1 MNEGKVFSNLLSFKY
16 LISSFERMVLMNT
29 KILRH
34 VFNILFE
41 VNFDFFGRDIF
52 LSLTLY
58 SMGFLMFTLPC
69 SLILPLIS
77 KCDESVWFFSLNAEN
92 CLGYKLQL

>member
-1 MNEGKVFSNLLSFKY
+1 MRGKISRTYYHSNY
-16 LISSFERMVLMNT
+16 LISSFERTVLMNT

-77 KCDESVWFFSLNAEN
+77 KCDENVWFFSLNAEN